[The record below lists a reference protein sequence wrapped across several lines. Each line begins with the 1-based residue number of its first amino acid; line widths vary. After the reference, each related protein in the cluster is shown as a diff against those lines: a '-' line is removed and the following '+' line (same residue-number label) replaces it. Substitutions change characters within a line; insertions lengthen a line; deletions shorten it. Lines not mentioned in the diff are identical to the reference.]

1 MKRTF
6 AIILAAL
13 AAAALFA
20 GLVHAV
26 LVAAHVSEPAATTVY
41 GLTPRRL
48 WATTA
53 AVLALVGVV
62 IGGLALAR
70 PASRFGTASGRL
82 GAIVA
87 LVVGPIAVVNRR
99 AESGHRQRWSR
110 HRQRSSRWRS
120 GVRAGADRHGPRRAG
135 SGPLPPHRLR
145 AGANDVSST
154 SAMSNPAA
162 SFEPYRRRLLGL
174 AYRMLGS
181 MADAED
187 AVQETYLRW
196 HGADRD
202 KVSDPR
208 AFLMTTTTRICLDML
223 TSARARREEYVGPW
237 LPEPVVDTA
246 ALAPDSRTE
255 LAEDLSIALL
265 LTLDRLSPL
274 ERAAFLLH
282 DVFDFSFSEVATALE
297 RSEAACRQLAARA
310 RAHVRAA
317 RPRGA
322 TAPPAR
328 SGEIDAKHAQLM
340 SAFAAATQ
348 SGDLNA
354 LTQLLASDVRVVT
367 DGGGKVR
374 AALNVID
381 GADRVARFLVDV
393 TRKRPGAWWRDD
405 FTLRFATINGLPGVI
420 VDAPE
425 GPVQTAAFEIEG
437 DVIRAL
443 YVVRNPDKL
452 RHLAA
457 VISSRRC
464 LRYDAGM
471 PHPSWNDSYASGAPP
486 PWDTG
491 TPDPM
496 LVEMIESRAIA
507 PGCTLEVGC
516 GTGTNAIYL
525 AQHGAIARDSI
536 ISTSIRWACIPMAAV
551 LRT

>member
-1 MKRTF
+1 
-6 AIILAAL
+6 
-13 AAAALFA
+13 
-20 GLVHAV
+20 
-26 LVAAHVSEPAATTVY
+26 
-41 GLTPRRL
+41 
-48 WATTA
+48 
-53 AVLALVGVV
+53 
-62 IGGLALAR
+62 
-70 PASRFGTASGRL
+70 
-82 GAIVA
+82 
-87 LVVGPIAVVNRR
+87 
-99 AESGHRQRWSR
+99 
-110 HRQRSSRWRS
+110 
-120 GVRAGADRHGPRRAG
+120 
-135 SGPLPPHRLR
+135 
-145 AGANDVSST
+145 
-154 SAMSNPAA
+154 MSNPAA

-202 KVSDPR
+202 RVSDPR

-265 LTLDRLSPL
+265 LILDQLSPL

-297 RSEAACRQLAARA
+297 RSEA
-310 RAHVRAA
+310 
-317 RPRGA
+317 
-322 TAPPAR
+322 
-328 SGEIDAKHAQLM
+328 AKHAQLM

-354 LTQLLASDVRVVT
+354 LTQLLASDVRVVM

-381 GADRVARFLVDV
+381 GADRVAQYLVGA
-393 TRKRPGAWWRDD
+393 TRKHPGAWWRED
-405 FTLRFATINGLPGVI
+405 FTLRFATINGLPGLI

-443 YVVRNPDKL
+443 YVVLNPDKL
-452 RHLAA
+452 RHMAPA
-457 VISSRRC
+457 R
-464 LRYDAGM
+464 
-471 PHPSWNDSYASGAPP
+471 HESGR
-486 PWDTG
+486 G
-491 TPDPM
+491 
-496 LVEMIESRAIA
+496 
-507 PGCTLEVGC
+507 
-516 GTGTNAIYL
+516 
-525 AQHGAIARDSI
+525 
-536 ISTSIRWACIPMAAV
+536 
-551 LRT
+551 